1 MAKTPKVPPA
11 PLTPAQIAK
20 AEKLQKTA
28 NIASIAGTAVEIGA
42 TVATT
47 IASIGDARQRAE
59 FQSNL
64 EILTSEQQE
73 RLAKALNNAKNANER
88 LKILAAS
95 LSNFT
100 SDRIGSI
107 EKVIS
112 EQEKNR
118 RNKILSNSIQVSALL
133 LVTGFVIYLLI
144 RKD

>member
-1 MAKTPKVPPA
+1 MAKPPPNA
-11 PLTPAQIAK
+11 AQLAK

-28 NIASIAGTAVEIGA
+28 NIASTVGTIVEIGA
-42 TVATT
+42 SVGTT
-47 IASIGDARQRAE
+47 IASIGDAKKRAI

-64 EILTSEQQE
+64 EILTIEQQQ
-73 RLAKALNNAKNANER
+73 RLAQALNNAKDANER

-133 LVTGFVIYLLI
+133 LVTSVVIYLLI

>member
-1 MAKTPKVPPA
+1 MSV
-11 PLTPAQIAK
+11 IIFRI
-20 AEKLQKTA
+20 QKTA

-47 IASIGDARQRAE
+47 IASVGDAKQRAV

-64 EILTSEQQE
+64 EVLTNDQQQ
-73 RLAKALNNAKNANER
+73 RLAQALNNAKDANER

-118 RNKILSNSIQVSALL
+118 RNKVYK
-133 LVTGFVIYLLI
+133 T
-144 RKD
+144 KC